1 MGEQTQQPGAG
12 LAAFF
17 EARSIAVIGASDEI
31 AKIGGRPVHMLAKHG
46 YAGPVYPINPKGGV
60 IQGLP
65 AYASVL
71 DTPAAPEL
79 AILAVPAAATPAA
92 LRDCAARGVQAAI
105 VLSSGFV
112 EAGPEGAAL
121 QAELAGHLLP
131 DRLVS
136 AELAVHRLANGGL
149 RGFAVEEAAHHVA
162 QLVHLG

>member
-1 MGEQTQQPGAG
+1 
-12 LAAFF
+12 
-17 EARSIAVIGASDEI
+17 
-31 AKIGGRPVHMLAKHG
+31 MLAKHG

-71 DTPAAPEL
+71 DTPAAAEL

-112 EAGPEGAAL
+112 EAGPEAPPCRPSWPASP
-121 QAELAGHLLP
+121 APMACACSVP
-131 DRLVS
+131 IAWAR
-136 AELAVHRLANGGL
+136 
-149 RGFAVEEAAHHVA
+149 
-162 QLVHLG
+162 